1 MSEQRAEDIDDTALM
16 AEVARGDTVAFERL
30 IERHQALVIGTVGRM
45 LGNNSEVEDVAQ
57 QVFIRVWK
65 GAPRYRPTA
74 KFTTWLLTIT
84 RNLVFNEARRRKR
97 HPGDTLDVH
106 EGEEALALTDP
117 VRHVPDEE
125 LLEAELQEAI
135 EKAIRALPEKQRMAV
150 VLRRYE
156 GKSYEE
162 IGEVLG
168 LTRFPRRRG
177 TQADGLCAQR
187 VCNPLRH
194 VICGPSPLSGVK
206 LRWAHRLSVCVP
218 FAPAASLCSKRE
230 RANAAKR
237 PPPLNPTFH

>member
-1 MSEQRAEDIDDTALM
+1 MSERRTEGLDDAALM

-30 IERHQALVIGTVGRM
+30 VERHQALVIGTVGRM
-45 LGNNSEVEDVAQ
+45 LGSNSEVEDVAQ

-97 HPGDTLDVH
+97 HPADTLDVH
-106 EGEEALALTDP
+106 EGEEALGLTDP
-117 VRHVPDEE
+117 ARHVPDEE
-125 LLEAELQEAI
+125 LLQAELQLAI
-135 EKAIRALPEKQRMAV
+135 ERAILALPEKQRMAV

-168 LTRFPRRRG
+168 LTVAAVKSLLFRAR
-177 TQADGLCAQR
+177 TE
-187 VCNPLRH
+187 LR
-194 VICGPSPLSGVK
+194 S
-206 LRWAHRLSVCVP
+206 A
-218 FAPAASLCSKRE
+218 
-230 RANAAKR
+230 
-237 PPPLNPTFH
+237 LNRYLEK

>member
-97 HPGDTLDVH
+97 HPGDALDVH

-117 VRHVPDEE
+117 ARHVPDQE
-125 LLEAELQEAI
+125 LLEAELRQAI

-168 LTRFPRRRG
+168 LTVAAVKSLLFRARTELRAALNRYLEKQVTPSLLSDWQLPGRN
-177 TQADGLCAQR
+177 TGLGLWAQR
-187 VCNPLRH
+187 VCNPLRL
-194 VICGPSPLSGVK
+194 VI
-206 LRWAHRLSVCVP
+206 
-218 FAPAASLCSKRE
+218 
-230 RANAAKR
+230 
-237 PPPLNPTFH
+237 